1 MKTFGSPFSIILA
14 ISVFAK
20 RQFNACATKPACP
33 QAKNKAKYSIEFCER
48 IDTLSPF
55 SKPSDKRP
63 FAIFFTKSSSS
74 LNVILL

>member
-1 MKTFGSPFSIILA
+1 MILA
-14 ISVFAK
+14 ISVLAK
-20 RQFNACATKPACP
+20 RQFRACATKPACP

-48 IDTLSPF
+48 MDTLSPF

-74 LNVILL
+74 LNVILLCDVLS